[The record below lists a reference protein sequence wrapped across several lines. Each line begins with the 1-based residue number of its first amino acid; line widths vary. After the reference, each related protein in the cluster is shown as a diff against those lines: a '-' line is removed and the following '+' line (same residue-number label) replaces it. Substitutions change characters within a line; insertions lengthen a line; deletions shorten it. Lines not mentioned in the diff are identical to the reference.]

1 MSLKQLEIIL
11 LGMMAFVL
19 PSLETPKT
27 LFWVL
32 YVLVFLIRKHR
43 DGELWRLPNSPVV
56 LALWGILVVSLIS
69 TLVNWPIENKFKGVL
84 DALRYTSLFLCI
96 YAGGYTEKDL
106 RNIAL
111 AIIAGAI
118 VGLFYGLAE
127 VMNDVTSRLQ
137 FHSAGVV
144 TQSAIYLS
152 MVIALALGFILH
164 CKDLTKL
171 TRVILIIV
179 LAVMAI
185 ALAYMGSRGSLLAL
199 FAVLGV
205 FVLLNLRWRVVLITL
220 IGIGLI
226 AIASYIVIKAA
237 PQNVLNEGHH
247 ERFSVERFHKADNE
261 RVEAWK
267 IALAQFSTGDD
278 IILGIGPKN
287 FGSIKPS
294 DLGIESS
301 FYERSGVIH
310 HAHNLFLTALVETGL
325 LGLAVLLAFFILI
338 FMQLYRGWREQSDSG
353 PGWTWYA
360 GLGGFMVPIIAGS
373 FNTPF
378 SQEQAMLAMMLMAMM
393 YVTVEARQSTVG
405 ATAEH

>member
-1 MSLKQLEIIL
+1 MNLKQLEIIL
-11 LGMMAFVL
+11 LGMLAFVL

-27 LFWVL
+27 LFWTL

-43 DGELWRLPNSPVV
+43 DGELWMLPSSPVV
-56 LALWGILVVSLIS
+56 IAVWGILLVSLVS
-69 TLVNWPIENKFKGVL
+69 TLANWPIENKFKGVF

-96 YAGGYTEKDL
+96 YAGDYTEKDL

-111 AIIAGAI
+111 AIIAGA
-118 VGLFYGLAE
+118 VAGLLYGLAE
-127 VMNDVTSRLQ
+127 VSSNVTSRLQ

-144 TQSAIYLS
+144 TQSAIYLC
-152 MVIALALGFILH
+152 MVIVLALGFILH
-164 CKDLTKL
+164 CRDLTGL
-171 TRVILIIV
+171 TRGILVIV

-205 FVLLNLRWRVVLITL
+205 FVLINLRWRVILITL
-220 IGIGLI
+220 IGTGLI

-237 PQNVLNEGHH
+237 PQNILNEGHH

-267 IALAQFSTGDD
+267 IALAQFATGDD

-287 FGSIKPS
+287 FGSINPAE
-294 DLGIESS
+294 LGIQSS

-325 LGLAVLLAFFILI
+325 LGLAVMLAFFILVL
-338 FMQLYRGWREQSDSG
+338 MRLYRGWREQPDSG

-360 GLGGFMVPIIAGS
+360 GLGGLMVPIIAGS

-393 YVTVEARQSTVG
+393 YVTVDARLSTAG
-405 ATAEH
+405 TAAER